1 MGAVLSYISIAINII
16 ASLLYTP
23 WMIAQVGQGDYG
35 LYTLANSLITLFLVD
50 FGLSVATSRYI
61 SKYRAEGR
69 QDKIDNF
76 LAAVYRLYLLIDSIL
91 FVVLLV
97 IYFFIERIY
106 VSLTPDELEKF
117 KVVYIIAASFAV
129 INFPFVTFNGILNSY
144 EKFIPLKLA
153 DVIYRILLVA
163 MTVVA
168 LLFGMGLYAL
178 VAVHAI
184 VGLLVVIFKFIV
196 IKKSVPI
203 SVNWRYKGSLVYKE
217 ILGFSIWATV
227 SSLAQRLVFN
237 ITPSILGIVANSAAI
252 AIFGIVSIVEGYAF
266 TITTAINGMFMPKI
280 SRIYENENWKKD
292 IMKLMLGVGRFQ
304 YAINGLIIAG
314 FAVVGKSFLDLWLGE
329 SGNDL
334 YWGIMLVLIPGLFF
348 NSLQI
353 ANTAMIV
360 DNKVKLQAIV
370 NVIMGVTNVVLSVI
384 CSYYIGVLGAC
395 LSIFAA
401 YMLRV
406 IVLIIIYHRIMGFD
420 MIKFLNQCYV
430 KMSIPIIATILI
442 GLALS
447 SVIPSNTFGG
457 FILMVGLITLI
468 YVISVFLIGLGKEEK
483 LKVLR
488 FRISR

>member
-1 MGAVLSYISIAINII
+1 
-16 ASLLYTP
+16 
-23 WMIAQVGQGDYG
+23 
-35 LYTLANSLITLFLVD
+35 
-50 FGLSVATSRYI
+50 
-61 SKYRAEGR
+61 
-69 QDKIDNF
+69 
-76 LAAVYRLYLLIDSIL
+76 
-91 FVVLLV
+91 
-97 IYFFIERIY
+97 
-106 VSLTPDELEKF
+106 
-117 KVVYIIAASFAV
+117 
-129 INFPFVTFNGILNSY
+129 
-144 EKFIPLKLA
+144 
-153 DVIYRILLVA
+153 
-163 MTVVA
+163 
-168 LLFGMGLYAL
+168 
-178 VAVHAI
+178 
-184 VGLLVVIFKFIV
+184 
-196 IKKSVPI
+196 
-203 SVNWRYKGSLVYKE
+203 
-217 ILGFSIWATV
+217 
-227 SSLAQRLVFN
+227 
-237 ITPSILGIVANSAAI
+237 
-252 AIFGIVSIVEGYAF
+252 
-266 TITTAINGMFMPKI
+266 MPKI

-406 IVLIIIYHRIMGFD
+406 IVLIIIDHRIMGFD

-430 KMSIPIIATILI
+430 KMSIPIIVTILI